1 MDSTKNLVTFFPK
14 IILILDCTAFSIFIY
29 IFENYINMK
38 SIKSPK
44 NESERDDEP
53 NLGHTKD
60 EWGIQ
65 EDTPKIHI
73 IEGYDLKW
81 NVDKKNGE
89 LD

>member
-1 MDSTKNLVTFFPK
+1 
-14 IILILDCTAFSIFIY
+14 
-29 IFENYINMK
+29 MK

-44 NESERDDEP
+44 NESERDSEP

-60 EWGIQ
+60 EWGTQ
-65 EDTPKIHI
+65 EDTPKIQI

>member
-1 MDSTKNLVTFFPK
+1 
-14 IILILDCTAFSIFIY
+14 
-29 IFENYINMK
+29 MK

-44 NESERDDEP
+44 NESERDNESK
-53 NLGHTKD
+53 LGHTKD
-60 EWGIQ
+60 EWGTQ

-73 IEGYDLKW
+73 VEGYDLKW

>member
-1 MDSTKNLVTFFPK
+1 
-14 IILILDCTAFSIFIY
+14 
-29 IFENYINMK
+29 MK

-53 NLGHTKD
+53 NFGHTKD
-60 EWGIQ
+60 EWGTQ

-73 IEGYDLKW
+73 VEGYDLKW